1 MADTMDKYVVSS
13 SPACNPGVFV
23 DNPDGIPDASIQSAL
38 QNSIIPGAR
47 SPFIRDESGFGN
59 WRPSSAVPEGPQQSP
74 FSRPPSMETIIGAAD
89 IYFRYCHNQPYS
101 LFHEENFRNRLV
113 SNEVPQ
119 HLLFAFLA
127 SSVRYSTDPYYDDK
141 VGAISTYAVK
151 AWKAMV
157 LPWDGIGTDVG
168 ISIVQTILLLA
179 IIDYT
184 DGKTQGAWIK
194 VGLAIRIAQDFR
206 LMLETDPELPPI
218 QQEERRR
225 VFWSFYIAD
234 KLISC
239 GRERPPA
246 ILDANCKVQLPCD
259 ELAFRAGQYYR
270 TPTLSEVTSESP
282 TAALNQLSP
291 FALTTVMASI
301 LGRCAQYTLG
311 EPENHGPACQYS
323 PWSPKSKF
331 STIHSTLL
339 QLESDFG
346 LGESLTAKIQR
357 EYTGV
362 DGTIDQHRGA
372 PLVFSH
378 ALFHLCQCLLYHP
391 FLLRQRLM
399 DVKAKAPLSFIT
411 QAFDGCKTAAMALS
425 KLMDEV
431 KLLGSGTIHAL
442 FSHSGDAHV
451 VEMSQTAFETSM
463 GNLEEL
469 SLYWKVL
476 AICIQITHLSPA
488 DIVDL
493 VECLDYSRL
502 STAPRRISQGGNG
515 EPRPIVSNLPSP
527 FFDDFVN
534 LLPLDQSFKLG
545 DIRLSSVF
553 EEGDDEFATIPDE
566 PVNTTTGNN
575 NLPTPAPTAATTTIT
590 DAVVTHAFV
599 ILPASADD
607 EQQI

>member
-1 MADTMDKYVVSS
+1 
-13 SPACNPGVFV
+13 
-23 DNPDGIPDASIQSAL
+23 
-38 QNSIIPGAR
+38 
-47 SPFIRDESGFGN
+47 
-59 WRPSSAVPEGPQQSP
+59 
-74 FSRPPSMETIIGAAD
+74 
-89 IYFRYCHNQPYS
+89 
-101 LFHEENFRNRLV
+101 
-113 SNEVPQ
+113 
-119 HLLFAFLA
+119 
-127 SSVRYSTDPYYDDK
+127 
-141 VGAISTYAVK
+141 
-151 AWKAMV
+151 
-157 LPWDGIGTDVG
+157 
-168 ISIVQTILLLA
+168 
-179 IIDYT
+179 
-184 DGKTQGAWIK
+184 
-194 VGLAIRIAQDFR
+194 
-206 LMLETDPELPPI
+206 MLETDPDLPPI

-259 ELAFRAGQYYR
+259 ELAFRAGQYYQ

-282 TAALNQLSP
+282 SAALNSLSP

-311 EPENHGPACQYS
+311 EPENHGPACRYP

-411 QAFDGCKTAAMALS
+411 QAFDGCKAAAMALS

-431 KLLGSGTIHAL
+431 KLLGCKSLSTFYDPFYGYCTMVAGTVHAL
-442 FSHSGDAHV
+442 FSHSGDVHV
-451 VEMSQTAFETSM
+451 VEMSQTAFEISM
-463 GNLEEL
+463 RNLEEL
-469 SLYWKVL
+469 SLYWKSASYMV
-476 AICIQITHLSPA
+476 CISSQIFRVGGLN
-488 DIVDL
+488 
-493 VECLDYSRL
+493 SRL
-502 STAPRRISQGGNG
+502 I
-515 EPRPIVSNLPSP
+515 RPH
-527 FFDDFVN
+527 
-534 LLPLDQSFKLG
+534 
-545 DIRLSSVF
+545 R
-553 EEGDDEFATIPDE
+553 
-566 PVNTTTGNN
+566 
-575 NLPTPAPTAATTTIT
+575 
-590 DAVVTHAFV
+590 
-599 ILPASADD
+599 
-607 EQQI
+607 